1 MKNKICYLDNAATSF
16 PKPKNVIN
24 EVNKCLTNYCGN
36 AGRGSHRISL
46 QAANTIFECR
56 EEICKLIN
64 APSPENIVF
73 VPSCSYGLNLVIKG
87 VLGYGNHVL
96 ISDMEHNSVLRPIH
110 KLANEGKISYD
121 VFSCLL
127 KSENDI
133 INSIKSKIKPNT
145 KLIIC
150 NHQSNICSFAAPI
163 DKIGELCKS
172 FDILFAIDCAQS
184 IGHSNIDINKSNINY
199 LIAPAHKGLYG
210 IQGAGFVAINSN
222 NSLQTL
228 IEGGN
233 GIFSLDTTMPDFLPE
248 RHEVGTLP
256 LPSIVGLCEGIKTVN
271 AKGIDNIAA
280 QERELFHHLKN
291 GLLNI
296 NNVTVYAPEFEGNT
310 LSFNIGKM
318 SSERVSSL
326 LDEQNICLRA
336 GFHCSALAHASLQ
349 TLERGTVRASFGI
362 FNKKSD
368 IDKLLL
374 AVNNI
379 CKF

>member
-1 MKNKICYLDNAATSF
+1 MIYFDNAATGGF
-16 PKPKNVIN
+16 KPHQGVEAALTAIRFLTANPGRSGHRLSLAGASIVYETRETLKDFFGAEDAERVIFTKNCT
-24 EVNKCLTNYCGN
+24 E
-36 AGRGSHRISL
+36 A
-46 QAANTIFECR
+46 
-56 EEICKLIN
+56 
-64 APSPENIVF
+64 
-73 VPSCSYGLNLVIKG
+73 LNLAIFGLLDNGDHVI
-87 VLGYGNHVL
+87 V
-96 ISDMEHNSVLRPIH
+96 SEAEHNSVLRPIH

-256 LPSIVGLCEGIKTVN
+256 LPSIVGLCEGIKIVN

-349 TLERGTVRASFGI
+349 TLETGTVRASFGI